1 MKLRYLLASIA
12 FAAAL
17 GGCAASGVKV
27 SDDQLGS
34 FVVGTTTEA
43 DVLGRLGTPT
53 TRTRNSDG
61 TVVLQYVYAEAQVR
75 AATFV
80 PIVGL
85 FAGGTD
91 VKSNAVNLTFG
102 PDGKLKSSS
111 STASSYGTGMGASSG
126 TTGTATQQPRQ

>member
-1 MKLRYLLASIA
+1 MRNNHLFQSIA
-12 FAAAL
+12 LAL
-17 GGCAASGVKV
+17 ALSGCAASGVKV
-27 SDDQLGS
+27 SDEQVNS

-43 DVLGRLGTPT
+43 DVLGRLGAPT

-61 TVVLQYVYAEAQVR
+61 TVLLQYVYAEAQVR

-85 FAGGTD
+85 FAGGSD
-91 VKSNAVNLTFG
+91 VKSTAVNLTFG

-111 STASSYGTGMGASSG
+111 TAASSYGTGMGASSG
-126 TTGTATQQPRQ
+126 TGGTTTQQPRQ